1 MFVPREKQA
10 STAGVC
16 RSPTQ
21 CEELVVE
28 TSNQVRH
35 RLRSSWEDRTPH
47 RSQVAAPTVL
57 PRRRRRLSR
66 NEPANRFACST
77 VASRLESKGTSGT
90 ITNLHQRPRFPV
102 HARKIRVQA
111 RSGLAAWQQLV
122 VAAYIEKHIAESIT
136 VHALAR
142 FVYLTSHCFSRAF
155 KRSFGIPPHRYV
167 IQQRIERGKTLLA
180 GSALSI
186 AEIGLAL
193 GFSRTSSFSAAFR
206 KITGISPTE
215 YCLSQR

>member
-21 CEELVVE
+21 CEEVVVE
-28 TSNQVRH
+28 TSNQVRY
-35 RLRSSWEDRTPH
+35 RLRSSWEDWAPH
-47 RSQVAAPTVL
+47 RSQVAVPAVL
-57 PRRRRRLSR
+57 PRRRRRLLR

-77 VASRLESKGTSGT
+77 VASRLESKGPSGT
-90 ITNLHQRPRFPV
+90 ITNLDQRPRFPV
-102 HARKIRVQA
+102 HARKIRMET

-122 VAAYIEKHIAESIT
+122 VAAYIEKHIAESIS

-180 GSALSI
+180 GSAWSI
-186 AEIGLAL
+186 AEIALAL
-193 GFSRTSSFSAAFR
+193 GFTRTSSFSAAFR
-206 KITGISPTE
+206 TITSPTE
-215 YCLSQR
+215 YRLIQQ

>member
-47 RSQVAAPTVL
+47 RSQAAAPTVL

-77 VASRLESKGTSGT
+77 VASRLESKGPSGT

-102 HARKIRVQA
+102 HIRKIRVQA

-155 KRSFGIPPHRYV
+155 KRSFGISPHRYV
-167 IQQRIERGKTLLA
+167 IQQRIERGKTLLT

-206 KITGISPTE
+206 KITGISLTE
-215 YCLSQR
+215 YCLTQR

>member
-47 RSQVAAPTVL
+47 RSQMVAPTVL

-77 VASRLESKGTSGT
+77 VASRLESKGPSGT
-90 ITNLHQRPRFPV
+90 ITNLHQRPRL
-102 HARKIRVQA
+102 VQA

-142 FVYLTSHCFSRAF
+142 FVYLTSHCFRREF
-155 KRSFGIPPHRYV
+155 KRSFGMPPHRYV